1 MPLIVGPRR
10 KFIETDDDA
19 IEQKAFCFPVNSR
32 PSEAGE
38 SKPEQQPANRLGAP
52 DGIPEFPEPDFEGSV
67 VRDRNRVL
75 QCSRDSCPRS
85 RIADAQ

>member
-1 MPLIVGPRR
+1 M
-10 KFIETDDDA
+10 TA

-38 SKPEQQPANRLGAP
+38 SKPEQQPANPLGRQTVFL
-52 DGIPEFPEPDFEGSV
+52 EFPEPGFEGSV
-67 VRDRNRVL
+67 LRDWNRVL